1 MITTIRLINPFIPSH
16 NYHSFSGDTFKIQ
29 SLSDFQVYNT
39 VLLIIV
45 SMLYVRSPELIHL
58 RVRHS
63 SALTNIAPFPSP
75 LNTQQPPFYS
85 YFHEFG
91 FFRFYISYT
100 IFGFLCLT
108 YFTIFCQDYLCPSV
122 CVSLVLSNSLQPHG
136 ASSVHEIFQVRI
148 LEWTVI
154 SFSTGSP
161 QPRDLCPK
169 QPYIEVLFAC
179 LYVSESAQTPTDDL
193 LLIPLLVPLT
203 YQFRLPKSRLQNSIR
218 YTRDL
223 LEKCL

>member
-16 NYHSFSGDTFKIQ
+16 SYHSFSGDTFKIQ
-29 SLSDFQVYNT
+29 SLSDFQVYNI

-58 RVRHS
+58 RVRHL

-100 IFGFLCLT
+100 IFVFLCLT
-108 YFTIFCQDYLCPSV
+108 YFTIFCQGLSVPQCLCECSLVQLFATPWSLLCP
-122 CVSLVLSNSLQPHG
+122 
-136 ASSVHEIFQVRI
+136 
-148 LEWTVI
+148 
-154 SFSTGSP
+154 
-161 QPRDLCPK
+161 
-169 QPYIEVLFAC
+169 
-179 LYVSESAQTPTDDL
+179 
-193 LLIPLLVPLT
+193 
-203 YQFRLPKSRLQNSIR
+203 
-218 YTRDL
+218 
-223 LEKCL
+223 